1 MIMNALSIKNLSVS
15 IDGNNILHDISFEVA
30 KGSIT
35 AIIGPNGSGKTT
47 LFRSILDLIPYTGSV
62 KIFNKPVTQTLDRV
76 GYVPQ
81 KMEFDR
87 TLPITVK
94 EFLALSTKDTRNLDG
109 KICKE
114 VRIESLLDKL
124 VGQLSGGQ
132 LQRVL
137 IAAALMKKPDILFLD
152 EASAGID
159 IEGTRLFHELID
171 HLKNE
176 HGTTILMISHE
187 IEMVSHI
194 ADTVI
199 CLNRDLVCNGPP
211 HTALTKEVMEQLYGE
226 KVKHRPHEHL

>member
-1 MIMNALSIKNLSVS
+1 MHALSVKDLSVS
-15 IDGNNILHDISFEVA
+15 FDGNNVLRDVSFDIP
-30 KGSIT
+30 KGEIA

-47 LFRSILDLIPYTGSV
+47 LFRAILDLIPYAGNV
-62 KIFNKPVTQTLDRV
+62 KIFGKPAGQEMHRV

-81 KMEFDR
+81 IMEFDR

-94 EFLALSTKDTRNLDG
+94 EFLTLMAKSAHDMDSN
-109 KICKE
+109 ICKE
-114 VRIESLLDKL
+114 VRIELLLGKL
-124 VGQLSGGQ
+124 IGELSGGQ

-159 IEGTRLFHELID
+159 IECTRLFHELID
-171 HLKNE
+171 HLKRE

-187 IEMVSHI
+187 IEMVYHI

-211 HTALTKEVMEQLYGE
+211 RTALTKDVMQQLYGE
-226 KVKHRPHEHL
+226 EVKHRPHEHI